1 MRAKHERVQ
10 EPGPTMPDNG
20 GKTAD
25 EIAAVGEPTSD
36 LIDTLVAVEEST
48 NSQTITEEEPA
59 GEPVALTP
67 TEEERAGEPA
77 ASTPTLNLLPRD
89 NEDTRTKTFAGIL
102 ERNEQKETAA
112 IAKRRYRTLDSLL
125 ADKTQS
131 QMCMIHCNCCVMN
144 LHTFARTGGH
154 RRRRT

>member
-20 GKTAD
+20 GKTFD

-59 GEPVALTP
+59 GEPVA
-67 TEEERAGEPA
+67 R
-77 ASTPTLNLLPRD
+77 SSD
-89 NEDTRTKTFAGIL
+89 
-102 ERNEQKETAA
+102 
-112 IAKRRYRTLDSLL
+112 
-125 ADKTQS
+125 
-131 QMCMIHCNCCVMN
+131 
-144 LHTFARTGGH
+144 TGG
-154 RRRRT
+154 RRARGGARSFDTDTESLTTRLRR